1 MPITQ
6 LGSILDLLFIYMHFP
21 PYLLVALGGAIG
33 SVVRWMISIRLDDSL
48 ALLPLGKEG
57 FAWPTLLINI
67 IGCLLIGWIAGHRKH
82 SLDVWHFWVVG
93 VLGGFTT
100 FSTFI
105 LETTWQLQ
113 SQNWVYAF
121 SYVFITFVACYAAAS
136 YTLKKS
142 EQRSDR

>member
-1 MPITQ
+1 
-6 LGSILDLLFIYMHFP
+6 
-21 PYLLVALGGAIG
+21 
-33 SVVRWMISIRLDDSL
+33 MISIRLDDSL

-67 IGCLLIGWIAGHRKH
+67 IGCFLIGLIAGHRKH

-113 SQNWVYAF
+113 SQNWIYAF
-121 SYVFITFVACYAAAS
+121 IYVFITFIACYAAAS
-136 YTLKKS
+136 FALKKS